1 MNIRP
6 AATVLLIWT
15 ALAAAIGIAAADEVT
30 FTAAERRMILS
41 HGPWPAATK
50 PDPSNRFSAVHEA
63 VAAGRILFSDKRLS
77 LKQDLSCASCHAP
90 QSSFTERKPRSIGT
104 GRVDRNAIALANL
117 RLNRWFGWDGK
128 SDTLWAQSIHP
139 IVNALEMNASAE
151 VVADRITANPD
162 LQSLYRETFGTS
174 AADEK
179 QLDVLVNIAKALS
192 AYQETLTTPR
202 TRFDAFRDAL
212 ALDDAKAIARYPSSA
227 KRGLKIFVGR
237 GKCSFCH
244 FGANFTNGEFHN
256 IGLPHFADPGRVD
269 QGRYGGIVM
278 LRKSPFT
285 RTGAFSDE
293 PARDASRAPV
303 NYLALNHRNWGE
315 FRVPSLRN
323 VANTAPY
330 MHNGSKQELEDVV
343 RHYSELDLERLHTD
357 GESILQPLNLSNQ
370 EITDLVAFLETL
382 TGNPAR

>member
-1 MNIRP
+1 MNAR
-6 AATVLLIWT
+6 
-15 ALAAAIGIAAADEVT
+15 LAAISLLAGAIVWATTSPVLANDLG

-50 PDPSNRFSAVHEA
+50 PDPSNRYSSLGKAIS
-63 VAAGRILFSDKRLS
+63 AGRQLFSDKRLS
-77 LKQDLSCASCHAP
+77 LNEDLSCASCHVPEAR
-90 QSSFTERKPRSIGT
+90 FADGKPRSIGT

-117 RLNRWFGWDGK
+117 RLNRWFGWDGR

-139 IVNALEMNASAE
+139 IVNPLEMNASAE
-151 VVADRITANPD
+151 VIADRISSHSD
-162 LQSLYRETFGTS
+162 LSGLYRETFGS
-174 AADEK
+174 AVGDDK
-179 QLDVLVNIAKALS
+179 PLDALVSIAKVLA

-202 TRFDAFRDAL
+202 TRFDAFRDAM
-212 ALDDAKAIARYPSSA
+212 ARGDAAAMARYPA
-227 KRGLKIFVGR
+227 GARRGLKIFVGR

-269 QGRYGGIVM
+269 QGRYGGIAM
-278 LRKSPFT
+278 LRASPFT

-293 PARDASRAPV
+293 PGGTARRAPV

-323 VANTAPY
+323 VANTGPY
-330 MHNGSKQELEDVV
+330 MHDGSKATLEDAV

-357 GESILQPLNLSNQ
+357 GESILQPLKLSDQ
-370 EITDLVAFLETL
+370 EIRDVVAFLETL
-382 TGNPAR
+382 NGDVTP